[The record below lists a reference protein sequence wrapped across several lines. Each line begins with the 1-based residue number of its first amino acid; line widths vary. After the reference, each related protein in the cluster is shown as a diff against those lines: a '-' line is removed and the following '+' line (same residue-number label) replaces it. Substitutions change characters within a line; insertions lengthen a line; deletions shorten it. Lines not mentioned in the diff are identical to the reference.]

1 MRLAASIAAG
11 LAATALLAGCA
22 AALPPEGVRGSEP
35 LPWADATT
43 DSVLLDAACDS
54 GTAQACRKLAVR
66 FFENG
71 DETNARR
78 ALSRGCMGA
87 SGDACWR
94 WGAAFVRSDRVYV
107 DTGVARGLFEA
118 GCEGGS
124 MRACRGLYT
133 MLLEP
138 APLFPEKPL
147 REIRLSST
155 RR

>member
-1 MRLAASIAAG
+1 MRFLAVLAAVAV
-11 LAATALLAGCA
+11 LAGCA

-35 LPWADATT
+35 PPWADATT
-43 DSVLLDAACDS
+43 DSVVLDAACDA

-78 ALSRGCMGA
+78 AMSRGCQGA

-94 WGAAFVRSDRVYV
+94 WGAAFVRSERVYA
-107 DTGVARGLFEA
+107 DAALARSLFEA

-133 MLLEP
+133 TLL
-138 APLFPEKPL
+138 APPPLVPELPL
-147 REIRLSST
+147 HEIRLSST